1 MPEADASQR
10 FESVW
15 AELKLLLEWRQGF
28 AFYIVLGDDQR
39 VSTRLRQRV
48 EDFTLSRTQP
58 LQWVKPEHCETLV
71 ETVLSAVLPPTQDGQ
86 PHADSHAPVWLE
98 LTAAPDDPHWNTA
111 RQQALA
117 ALNQRRSR
125 LEQQCPRPLFLQLPL
140 KMAPDIVVW
149 APDLWSIREYI
160 ALLPSDAPRHVGSA
174 DELRDL
180 SISLDDVGKAERNG
194 GRLDAALA
202 AFRESLEICQ
212 RLRQALGDTPQ
223 VLRDLSVSFDRVGD
237 AESDGGRLDAALAAY
252 RESLEIRQRLLQ
264 TQGDT
269 PQVLRDL
276 SISLNKVGD
285 AERDGGRLDAAL
297 AAYRQS
303 LEIRQRLRQTLGDAP
318 QVLRDLSISL
328 NKVGDA
334 ESDSGRLDEAL
345 AAYRESLEIRQ
356 RLRQTLG
363 DTQQVITGLAIGL
376 RRLLELRAVTTEA
389 ERAAWQLA
397 LNQLPKIPG

>member
-10 FESVW
+10 FEAVW

-98 LTAAPDDPHWNTA
+98 LTTAPDDPHWNTA
-111 RQQALA
+111 RQQVLA

-160 ALLPSDAPRHVGSA
+160 ALLPSDAPRHAGSA

-180 SISLDDVGKAERNG
+180 SISLDNVGQTERDS

-202 AFRESLEICQ
+202 AFRESLEICR
-212 RLRQALGDTPQ
+212 RLRQTL
-223 VLRDLSVSFDRVGD
+223 
-237 AESDGGRLDAALAAY
+237 
-252 RESLEIRQRLLQ
+252 
-264 TQGDT
+264 GDT

-276 SISLNKVGD
+276 SISLNKE
-285 AERDGGRLDAAL
+285 ERGEGKEGRSGWAL
-297 AAYRQS
+297 YH
-303 LEIRQRLRQTLGDAP
+303 
-318 QVLRDLSISL
+318 
-328 NKVGDA
+328 
-334 ESDSGRLDEAL
+334 
-345 AAYRESLEIRQ
+345 
-356 RLRQTLG
+356 
-363 DTQQVITGLAIGL
+363 
-376 RRLLELRAVTTEA
+376 
-389 ERAAWQLA
+389 
-397 LNQLPKIPG
+397 